1 MWGEFHVY
9 NNSNLKTYFSFKK
22 WYSMT
27 NLGLVDFNKRF
38 LSTNDARILK
48 QSSIHTTILN
58 RDVMLGKFVQ
68 LSDFRKILVTNGDT
82 TFAQYARILKMY
94 NENTRDK

>member
-1 MWGEFHVY
+1 MWCEFHVY

-22 WYSMT
+22 RYSMT

-58 RDVMLGKFVQ
+58 RDVMLGKCVQ

>member
-1 MWGEFHVY
+1 
-9 NNSNLKTYFSFKK
+9 
-22 WYSMT
+22 MT

-38 LSTNDARILK
+38 LSTNDARLLK

-58 RDVMLGKFVQ
+58 RDVMLGKCVQ